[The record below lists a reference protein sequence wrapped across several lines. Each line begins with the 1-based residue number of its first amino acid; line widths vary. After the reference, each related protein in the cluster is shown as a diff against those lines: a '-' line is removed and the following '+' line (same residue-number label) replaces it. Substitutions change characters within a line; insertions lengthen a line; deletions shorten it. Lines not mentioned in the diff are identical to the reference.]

1 MYRLV
6 PTLKLLLPLKVTAA
20 RVTPAVARTDRR
32 GRIKHGFIGVNG
44 NKFRYPTGSSRTW
57 MRMDANFSKKEKS
70 PQDAKTQL
78 EFFQGI
84 AQRTDNRTH
93 GVKGKQEL
101 AKPADCV

>member
-1 MYRLV
+1 
-6 PTLKLLLPLKVTAA
+6 
-20 RVTPAVARTDRR
+20 
-32 GRIKHGFIGVNG
+32 
-44 NKFRYPTGSSRTW
+44 
-57 MRMDANFSKKEKS
+57 MDANFSKKEKS

-101 AKPADCV
+101 AKPVDRV